1 MARSFGLRGP
11 PDDILVSICSRM
23 ADAGCSGREEG
34 KIFFPSHYRGLDW
47 LGYRRVGACRARVKA
62 LPRKMRMKVMIVDDS
77 KVFRKLIARAF
88 QDETAEQIEVVE
100 AENGAVAWE
109 AIQASPLIW

>member
-1 MARSFGLRGP
+1 
-11 PDDILVSICSRM
+11 
-23 ADAGCSGREEG
+23 
-34 KIFFPSHYRGLDW
+34 
-47 LGYRRVGACRARVKA
+47 
-62 LPRKMRMKVMIVDDS
+62 MKVMIVDDS